1 MRIIDCEQR
10 TAEWFDWHIGRPTG
24 SHAADL
30 LDFTL
35 KGVEGSKRRLYRLQ
49 KAAELLT
56 GQYAEDRYVSPEMQW
71 GVDQENEARQAYS
84 LHEEVLV
91 ESVGF
96 VLSDDE
102 RYGCSPDGLIGAK
115 GVLELKCPK
124 TTTHLQWA
132 LDGKIPDSHLP
143 QCRFYL
149 ATMPPVQ
156 WVDFASF
163 DPRMSGR
170 HKSKALMIIRLMRED
185 AEVPA
190 MLAAIDCFL
199 SDVDE
204 TVRRLNEIAPPEQLA
219 EVPEED
225 YGDLGITEADMDA
238 VFGKRS

>member
-71 GVDQENEARQAYS
+71 GVDHEDEARQAYS

-91 ESVGF
+91 EQVGF

-102 RYGCSPDGLIGAK
+102 RFGCSPDGLVGTK
-115 GVLELKCPK
+115 GVVELKCPK

-143 QCRFYL
+143 QCRFCL

-163 DPRMSGR
+163 DPRMTGR
-170 HKSKALMIIRLMRED
+170 HKAKSLMIIRLMRED

-190 MLAAIDCFL
+190 MLVAIDRFL
-199 SDVDE
+199 ADVDE
-204 TVRRLNEIAPPEQLA
+204 TVRRLNEIAPPEQLQ
-219 EVPEED
+219 EVPEAD
-225 YGDLGITEADMDA
+225 YGDLGITDADMDA
-238 VFGKRS
+238 VFGKQL